1 MRVLLLR
8 ANRLS
13 PSIDCAANGDALS
26 TERLLSLLTRIM
38 GKLDRGRTAV
48 RLWPRHHAR
57 RPIQSSNRFYYLR
70 PCEGEVVF
78 AKAGEFG
85 LEGVM
90 SKRAGSFYRSEK
102 SRSWR
107 AR

>member
-1 MRVLLLR
+1 MADWIVAEPPCGYGRATTLDGQSKVAIGFTTYVL
-8 ANRLS
+8 
-13 PSIDCAANGDALS
+13 G
-26 TERLLSLLTRIM
+26 
-38 GKLDRGRTAV
+38 
-48 RLWPRHHAR
+48 
-57 RPIQSSNRFYYLR
+57 
-70 PCEGEVVF
+70 EGEVVF